1 MVSTLDFTVERGNMK
16 KFTFAV
22 AAILALGSLSAC
34 GSSEDASQES
44 KVASILIE
52 SPVVRSVDSASYK
65 NEETGKYMTGSFMT
79 ITNNADQD
87 VTLVGGASPI
97 AGIVEIHEVIDG
109 MMQPM
114 PGGLLIPAGES
125 VKLRMGGYH
134 VMLLELDHEIKAGE
148 ETEVTLR
155 FSDGSEQTITAPVKD
170 IAMDDEVYGAAGG
183 M

>member
-1 MVSTLDFTVERGNMK
+1 MK
-16 KFTFAV
+16 KVLLAA
-22 AAILALGSLSAC
+22 AAILAMGTLSSC
-34 GSSEDASQES
+34 GSSDEASKEAAI
-44 KVASILIE
+44 VIE
-52 SPVVRSVDSASYK
+52 NPVVRSIDSASYK
-65 NEETGKYMTGSFMT
+65 NEESGKYMTGSFMT
-79 ITNNADQD
+79 ITNNGDKD

-114 PGGLLIPAGES
+114 ANGLVIPAGEN

-134 VMLLELDHEIKAGE
+134 VMLLELDKEIKAGD
-148 ETEVTLR
+148 ETEVTFR
-155 FSDGSEQTITAPVKD
+155 FSDGTEQTITAPVKD